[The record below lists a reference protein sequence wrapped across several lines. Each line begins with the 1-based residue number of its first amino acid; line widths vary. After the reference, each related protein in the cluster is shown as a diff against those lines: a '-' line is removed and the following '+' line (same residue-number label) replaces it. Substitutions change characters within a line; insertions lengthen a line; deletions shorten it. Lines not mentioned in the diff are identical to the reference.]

1 MLTGVFVCS
10 GCVYEG
16 RERVDRCVRVF
27 VCSGCVYEGR
37 ERVDQCVRVFRLCV
51 QGSGLG
57 AC

>member
-1 MLTGVFVCS
+1 MLTG
-10 GCVYEG
+10 
-16 RERVDRCVRVF
+16 VF

-51 QGSGLG
+51 RGSG